1 MEPIIVKV
9 LIILIC
15 LSRIVKS
22 YSVVNEMIN
31 EGYNEVII
39 HIINIAHFSTII
51 YVVYYVMKNLN

>member
-1 MEPIIVKV
+1 MELIIVKV

-31 EGYNEVII
+31 KGHNEVII

-51 YVVYYVMKNLN
+51 YVVYYILKNLN

>member
-1 MEPIIVKV
+1 MELIIVKV